1 MYIVGIIL
9 WLIVIW
15 LAVSFSWGVRQ
26 NTWTGFGVTIQSTN
40 MAMLFVAQAIVVG
53 AFDLSPL
60 HFLWMIPLAFV
71 LGGLSLAFPFSLLS
85 PIGNLYGRLCCL
97 GLDAD
102 AVARNKARLE
112 YVRELVSNGHSR
124 DEATHM
130 ALEKYPGH
138 NA

>member
-1 MYIVGIIL
+1 MYVVGIIL
-9 WLIVIW
+9 WVIVIW

-40 MAMLFVAQAIVVG
+40 MAMLFAAQAIIVG
-53 AFDLSPL
+53 TFDLSPL

-71 LGGLSLAFPFSLLS
+71 LGGMSLVFPFSLLS

-97 GLDAD
+97 GLDAEV
-102 AVARNKARLE
+102 VAQNKARLE
-112 YVRELVSNGHSR
+112 YVRELVSTGHSR
-124 DEATHM
+124 DEATRM